1 MINRQLKLIFLF
13 LIASK
18 AVHSFLICRQ
28 SNLKLSCFKCTVRD
42 GSEFER
48 SNPPIPL
55 LATPETVTDINP
67 QVKEGDNQ
75 RSEIS
80 NQMRDK
86 LRRELQSQGADPN
99 YSAGPVAGNPILI
112 LSGIIALLVLLGGK
126 GFFF

>member
-1 MINRQLKLIFLF
+1 MKLIFLF

-18 AVHSFLICRQ
+18 AVHSFLISRQ
-28 SNLKLSCFKCTVRD
+28 SNLKLSCFKCKVRD